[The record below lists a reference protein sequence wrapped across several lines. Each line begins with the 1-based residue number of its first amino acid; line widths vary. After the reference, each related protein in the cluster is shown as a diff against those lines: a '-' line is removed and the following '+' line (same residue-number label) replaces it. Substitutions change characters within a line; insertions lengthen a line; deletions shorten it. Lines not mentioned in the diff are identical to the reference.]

1 MKQISI
7 WGGVI
12 IGFILI
18 IWGMVFLANR
28 YSTPKANGTISIE
41 NKIQSDDWVRG
52 NRDAKV
58 ILTEYSDFQCP
69 ACGAYFPVLKEL
81 EGQYSSKIALVYRHF
96 PLDIHQFS
104 KSMAI
109 AAEAAGKQGKFWEMH
124 DLIFS
129 NQGTWEGLSD
139 VRETVTGYARSLG
152 LNVDQFQKDLDS
164 NELKTRVDNASEDA
178 INLGLYYTPTFFLN
192 GKLIENPKSLDE
204 FKKIIDGAL
213 TASSSPAA
221 SPATSTTAH

>member
-1 MKQISI
+1 
-7 WGGVI
+7 
-12 IGFILI
+12 
-18 IWGMVFLANR
+18 
-28 YSTPKANGTISIE
+28 
-41 NKIQSDDWVRG
+41 
-52 NRDAKV
+52 
-58 ILTEYSDFQCP
+58 
-69 ACGAYFPVLKEL
+69 
-81 EGQYSSKIALVYRHF
+81 
-96 PLDIHQFS
+96 
-104 KSMAI
+104 
-109 AAEAAGKQGKFWEMH
+109 MH